1 MEQHEIELGIRVG
14 NRHIRDIQE
23 TALNDLA
30 KDLRV
35 KGRVLTYDDMNALK
49 QVQIAGNIL
58 TERINRFYNHFADGV
73 EVVPVIDEESDD
85 EFI

>member
-1 MEQHEIELGIRVG
+1 MEQHEIELGIRMG

-23 TALNDLA
+23 AALNDLA

-35 KGRVLTYDDMNALK
+35 KGRVLTYDDTNALK
-49 QVQIAGNIL
+49 QVQIAGDIL
-58 TERINRFYNHFADGV
+58 RERINRFYNHFADGV